1 MAKNSRIWHLQQAG
15 HFMGGRNNSKVPIKC
30 LELTFRKVMLL
41 HKHCSSVYACS
52 ETSKPIKKY
61 QTVLPTMS
69 RIILVYGNF
78 LCLHIVQL
86 FDSMMRFLTFVI
98 TDIRYKLVGNTFQSQ
113 TFFIA
118 WHDFVKKLIWT
129 DYQQKQAANTYCGNQ
144 IFKQCARKE
153 ICI

>member
-61 QTVLPTMS
+61 QNSVANCVWNSVGLIHIYLREHSFGHLLLLTVSKKSVGDT
-69 RIILVYGNF
+69 
-78 LCLHIVQL
+78 VQ
-86 FDSMMRFLTFVI
+86 S
-98 TDIRYKLVGNTFQSQ
+98 
-113 TFFIA
+113 
-118 WHDFVKKLIWT
+118 
-129 DYQQKQAANTYCGNQ
+129 
-144 IFKQCARKE
+144 
-153 ICI
+153 